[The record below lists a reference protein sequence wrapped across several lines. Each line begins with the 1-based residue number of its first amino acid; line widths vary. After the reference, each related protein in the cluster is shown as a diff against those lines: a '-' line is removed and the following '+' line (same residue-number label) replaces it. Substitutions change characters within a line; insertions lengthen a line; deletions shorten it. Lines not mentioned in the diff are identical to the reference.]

1 MSFAIALTDEQWELV
16 ADLYRP
22 RVSGATFTRGD
33 QPAKLPRA
41 NWFLADR
48 QIARQFDQW
57 QRDGWF
63 LTRATSSPES
73 STGTAAYAGRRS
85 GHLIVSKRRGGQ
97 HMVQE
102 A

>member
-1 MSFAIALTDEQWELV
+1 VPSKLTPRAATLAGMSFAIALTDEQWELV

-48 QIARQFDQW
+48 QIALSSIN
-57 QRDGWF
+57 GN
-63 LTRATSSPES
+63 AT
-73 STGTAAYAGRRS
+73 AGS
-85 GHLIVSKRRGGQ
+85 
-97 HMVQE
+97 
-102 A
+102 